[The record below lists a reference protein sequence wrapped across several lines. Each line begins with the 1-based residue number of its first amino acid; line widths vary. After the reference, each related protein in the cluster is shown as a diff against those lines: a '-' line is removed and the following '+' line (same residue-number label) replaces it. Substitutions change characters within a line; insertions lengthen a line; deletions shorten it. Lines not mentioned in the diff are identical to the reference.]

1 MISKDNKTTD
11 YLLFH
16 LKKQLDDGSVVQFY
30 KAVSFFRLNRVS
42 KESREN
48 KRFLEIHTDIV
59 RAMYG
64 SKIEMVEIIANILN
78 PNKIGLVFLYGVQA
92 IGNTK
97 EEATLK
103 CMNDIACLRA
113 TFQGTHRTAHIGP
126 VENQIILKIFEKIQ
140 KQNYTSVIKGIPS
153 RKESAGA
160 SKNIFQSSTSTKE
173 QIEQFL
179 VASEDMEYSLM
190 LIATP
195 IDDNYLMNWLYK
207 SLETETR
214 WQKQRQ
220 GSSSIGMS
228 VGIPLSISM
237 NNSSGFSSNKKE
249 NIITNQGLNNFSN
262 SWSNGSSNGK
272 TDAWG
277 RNLETSNN
285 FSNEISIDSNIDL
298 STNKSYQWID
308 KNVNFI
314 CNLLETQNQRL
325 QSMVNGDG
333 GFFVDCYIST
343 ESNKNQKA
351 LSGIAQKFWPNPDSR
366 IDAFRMEVP
375 DRISQKILSKHMSS
389 ITPCMD
395 IVKEPDNGG
404 GYYFKYNSVLS
415 STELA
420 TYCHPPRISTGGLD
434 NIMDNIPKFRV
445 PANRQENEIYI
456 GKVINGERFS
466 YEMAKKNNGFGYLT
480 DFKFSISNNEMHHA
494 FFSGASRSGKSVLAS
509 RAVLETYKNTVY
521 KNFET
526 GKESKKRI
534 LVLDPKGEWRQMA
547 SLIPNGKFKFFS
559 VGNPNF
565 HPLKMNLLRVPKNV
579 KANQYYSIVTEF
591 FCSAYG
597 LLDRAYAQISS
608 VIYDLYKENDVFE
621 NSGDLEWANEKS
633 ANITLQDVYKRIEA
647 KKNEAEAKRSNN
659 NTEALLTYLT
669 RLEMY
674 NKEHSN
680 EFIMFCNRGGDSADI
695 LLGEDDFTVIESN
708 GLSLP
713 SQSFFF
719 SVLMSSIYEY
729 ALAQGPKGFY
739 KNSYE
744 TIIVLEEASSILPSS
759 SNDDHSGNKA
769 LERFNQIID
778 KSASLGLFFWTIAQK
793 ISKMPSS
800 VIANSGLVF
809 IGRAGDEA
817 DVKTSLSALGYDP
830 MNDLD
835 YKKFIPRMATGIF
848 IVKISKTYLFE
859 EQTPVCVKAEMLHSS
874 IPSNEELE
882 VYIKEHELSKKQK
895 KHYEWWD

>member
-97 EEATLK
+97 EEATRK

-298 STNKSYQWID
+298 STNKSY
-308 KNVNFI
+308 
-314 CNLLETQNQRL
+314 R
-325 QSMVNGDG
+325 
-333 GFFVDCYIST
+333 
-343 ESNKNQKA
+343 
-351 LSGIAQKFWPNPDSR
+351 
-366 IDAFRMEVP
+366 
-375 DRISQKILSKHMSS
+375 
-389 ITPCMD
+389 
-395 IVKEPDNGG
+395 
-404 GYYFKYNSVLS
+404 
-415 STELA
+415 
-420 TYCHPPRISTGGLD
+420 
-434 NIMDNIPKFRV
+434 
-445 PANRQENEIYI
+445 
-456 GKVINGERFS
+456 
-466 YEMAKKNNGFGYLT
+466 
-480 DFKFSISNNEMHHA
+480 
-494 FFSGASRSGKSVLAS
+494 
-509 RAVLETYKNTVY
+509 
-521 KNFET
+521 
-526 GKESKKRI
+526 
-534 LVLDPKGEWRQMA
+534 
-547 SLIPNGKFKFFS
+547 
-559 VGNPNF
+559 
-565 HPLKMNLLRVPKNV
+565 
-579 KANQYYSIVTEF
+579 
-591 FCSAYG
+591 
-597 LLDRAYAQISS
+597 
-608 VIYDLYKENDVFE
+608 
-621 NSGDLEWANEKS
+621 
-633 ANITLQDVYKRIEA
+633 
-647 KKNEAEAKRSNN
+647 
-659 NTEALLTYLT
+659 
-669 RLEMY
+669 
-674 NKEHSN
+674 
-680 EFIMFCNRGGDSADI
+680 
-695 LLGEDDFTVIESN
+695 
-708 GLSLP
+708 
-713 SQSFFF
+713 
-719 SVLMSSIYEY
+719 
-729 ALAQGPKGFY
+729 
-739 KNSYE
+739 
-744 TIIVLEEASSILPSS
+744 
-759 SNDDHSGNKA
+759 
-769 LERFNQIID
+769 
-778 KSASLGLFFWTIAQK
+778 
-793 ISKMPSS
+793 
-800 VIANSGLVF
+800 
-809 IGRAGDEA
+809 
-817 DVKTSLSALGYDP
+817 
-830 MNDLD
+830 
-835 YKKFIPRMATGIF
+835 
-848 IVKISKTYLFE
+848 
-859 EQTPVCVKAEMLHSS
+859 
-874 IPSNEELE
+874 
-882 VYIKEHELSKKQK
+882 
-895 KHYEWWD
+895 